1 MEHAYHSSGALI
13 ELLQG
18 LLKYDPLK
26 RLEAQESLRNP
37 FFIEDYRGFGSGVFN
52 I

>member
-1 MEHAYHSSGALI
+1 MEHVDHSAGALI

-18 LLKYDPLK
+18 LLKYDLSEC
-26 RLEAQESLRNP
+26 LEAQEALRYL
-37 FFIEDYRGFGSGVFN
+37 FFTQDYRGFVSGVFN

>member
-1 MEHAYHSSGALI
+1 MEHVDHSAGALI

-18 LLKYDPLK
+18 LLKYDPLECF
-26 RLEAQESLRNP
+26 EAQEALRNP
-37 FFIEDYRGFGSGVFN
+37 FFTEYYRGFGSGVFN